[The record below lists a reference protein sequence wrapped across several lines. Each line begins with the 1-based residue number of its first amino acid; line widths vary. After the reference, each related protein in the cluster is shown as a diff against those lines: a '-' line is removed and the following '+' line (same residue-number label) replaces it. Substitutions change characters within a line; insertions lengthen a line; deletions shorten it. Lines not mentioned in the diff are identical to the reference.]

1 MPFSSLNDPVDL
13 ARARA
18 ALETVWNEVSSTI
31 PDAFQ
36 AGERTRLAYIVA
48 GLVAI
53 AEDEGE
59 LARRALDR
67 YRRSDVSLT
76 SSAS

>member
-18 ALETVWNEVSSTI
+18 ALEAAWNEVRLTI
-31 PDAFQ
+31 PDALRD
-36 AGERTRLAYIVA
+36 GERTRLAYIVA

-53 AEDEGE
+53 AEDEDE

-67 YRRSDVSLT
+67 YRRSEVSLT
-76 SSAS
+76 PPAS